1 MSLSV
6 LLNTVWCICW
16 KPKHKTTKATA
27 SKKLSASADKGF
39 TGLIDNY
46 ANRGAQTTTK
56 NHSTKTTNP
65 LPRPPAGATRWL
77 LELCGSNVSTV
88 QCRDH
93 HEELNANPQAPQ
105 LRQRESRS
113 QAPQLRQR
121 ESRPRVPTAA
131 EKPNEQVAASAQEP
145 CAAQRCL
152 RDQVLDSAMTTVA
165 TSAEDHVGHAGVAQ
179 ELACV
184 KKPPLQ
190 SVPPLFR
197 EPHP

>member
-1 MSLSV
+1 M
-6 LLNTVWCICW
+6 VWCICW

-27 SKKLSASADKGF
+27 SKRQCRQLLSASSDKGF

-65 LPRPPAGATRWL
+65 LPRPPACATRWL

-113 QAPQLRQR
+113 QEQLEQLAQQCR
-121 ESRPRVPTAA
+121 SLLRVPTAA

-165 TSAEDHVGHAGVAQ
+165 TSAEDQVGHAGVAQ

-190 SVPPLFR
+190 SEPPLFR